1 MAGSS
6 YADSET
12 SQEHSCPQHVA
23 VHNWECPK
31 VMDFSIEVKIGIHH
45 ENGLFVV
52 FESEILTVFVRSGSY
67 LGENIPDRFHE
78 FHEGL
83 RFQSILKRCKEIA
96 RGTSV

>member
-1 MAGSS
+1 MPTAKQVRSIPVRN
-6 YADSET
+6 T
-12 SQEHSCPQHVA
+12 SRFITG
-23 VHNWECPK
+23 N
-31 VMDFSIEVKIGIHH
+31 SIEVKIGIHH

-78 FHEGL
+78 FHTGL